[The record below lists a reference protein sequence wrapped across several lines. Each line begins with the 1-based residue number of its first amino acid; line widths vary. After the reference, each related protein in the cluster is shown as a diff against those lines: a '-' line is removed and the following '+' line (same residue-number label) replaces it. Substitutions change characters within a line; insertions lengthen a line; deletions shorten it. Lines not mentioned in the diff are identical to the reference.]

1 LLKIPVGNPESRH
14 KALKPQVRGHLLAGP
29 DSLPAELARL
39 LAVARR
45 RLQLIYLAPN
55 LGFSQ
60 VDLILKNGVKSKSA
74 RQSHVFLIHQRERF
88 PRLPPGV
95 WGCPDTL
102 EPHIR
107 GLLALG
113 LYLLALVGCLLHLLG
128 VVTVAAM
135 VGRDGDR
142 QNHGRPGMVSPE
154 GHPRKPWC
162 LEPLAGDHRFD
173 GH

>member
-60 VDLILKNGVKSKSA
+60 IDLILKNGPSRVEVHVKA
-74 RQSHVFLIHQRERF
+74 MFFLIHQRDISQ
-88 PRLPPGV
+88 V
-95 WGCPDTL
+95 AT
-102 EPHIR
+102 R
-107 GLLALG
+107 GLGGVPRYFGTPYPGFAGARALFAG
-113 LYLLALVGCLLHLLG
+113 VGWMF
-128 VVTVAAM
+128 AAFA
-135 VGRDGDR
+135 GSGDR
-142 QNHGRPGMVSPE
+142 RRHGRPG
-154 GHPRKPWC
+154 W
-162 LEPLAGDHRFD
+162 
-173 GH
+173 